1 MKKKILIVDDEKVWL
16 KMLAMLLEHEGY
28 QLEVAFDAIQATTQ
42 AVRLK
47 PDLILLDIMMP
58 AGGGLAALKNIR
70 TNLRTFSIPVIVLT
84 AKGDKETK
92 EIVEEL
98 GVSGYF
104 SKSVDMDELLKKIKE
119 IFECSSSGGRV

>member
-1 MKKKILIVDDEKVWL
+1 MENKILIVDDEKVWV
-16 KMLAMLLEHEGY
+16 KMLAMSLEHEGY

-42 AVRLK
+42 ALRLK

-70 TNLRTFSIPVIVLT
+70 INFKTFSIPVIVLT
-84 AKGDKETK
+84 AKGDKKTK
-92 EIVEEL
+92 EAVEEL

-104 SKSVDMDELLKKIKE
+104 SKSMDIDVLLGEIKE
-119 IFECSSSGGRV
+119 ILKKS

>member
-1 MKKKILIVDDEKVWL
+1 LENKILIVDDEKVWV
-16 KMLAMLLEHEGY
+16 KMLAMSLEHEGY

-42 AVRLK
+42 ALRLK

-70 TNLRTFSIPVIVLT
+70 TNFKTFSIPVIVLT
-84 AKGDKETK
+84 AKGDKKTK
-92 EIVEEL
+92 DAVEEL

-104 SKSVDMDELLKKIKE
+104 SKSMDIDVLLGKIKE
-119 IFECSSSGGRV
+119 ILKKS